1 MSSKG
6 SNDSDIAP
14 SLTSPGSKI
23 PVPIIAP
30 SSKKQTDTVKEG
42 TESIVTTPQMDDTAF
57 LDDAITSA
65 CNNDSNIFSDSYM
78 DEVIARSIKK
88 SVEKI
93 LDGSLADLDG
103 TRYIDEVITR
113 CSGYKP
119 KQGAKGTRDLI
130 SSGGVTG
137 PCISE
142 EKRQEICDNVVQ
154 RYLRAANRDTH
165 TNSSSCCKISPST
178 KPMKRLS
185 SGFLQKQTISQ
196 KPSLIAVPTKK
207 SNIVTTMVGQQN
219 SEPTRNG
226 SSEPI
231 SFTRDDWRKKVD
243 ARNKMDE
250 SKVAGLEE
258 QLKIVNDKLAV
269 IETEKESIERK
280 LKSKEEANDVLESQL
295 ADILS
300 SQEILKCDLFAR
312 NEEVRQRNSNV
323 VRLDI
328 ELGDKERKLED
339 AANAAIEAEKKIFD
353 FEVNVKSL
361 EAKLSLLEEENSCLR
376 KESMTRTAAME
387 IKCLEIEEVMR
398 KLVVSNNNCDD
409 LEEKCGNVTE
419 KLEDIQRENEKLK
432 EEVRKLTKE
441 IENLNKKAYELEK
454 EEGIVR
460 SGNTIKDSFDVIRS
474 KYEMSN
480 KLSDEIVKSSC
491 EHCLE
496 QVSQIEEL
504 KEAAKK
510 SLDVLQE
517 KCEELRQCEKKEE
530 RLIEEIEKL
539 KIEKCFLQEELKP
552 VQAEVTTL
560 EVELSRMKTI
570 NSVSE
575 EKVEILQSQVADA
588 KKDLENMTMA
598 HEDVERQRNS
608 YRMKLEKMDDE
619 VETLKEEAKKLR
631 IEVGNKTDE
640 IMLSEPK
647 LRQAVQDL
655 ENYREM
661 LVVARS
667 EHNATLRKLEA
678 AENDVKIADLHN
690 SEISEKSIKLA
701 EVNYQAEQEKREA
714 NTKLEQLDR
723 ALSAANL
730 GIDKLVQEVEKNER
744 EYLCYKKEVERQLM
758 EILDI

>member
-1 MSSKG
+1 
-6 SNDSDIAP
+6 
-14 SLTSPGSKI
+14 
-23 PVPIIAP
+23 
-30 SSKKQTDTVKEG
+30 
-42 TESIVTTPQMDDTAF
+42 
-57 LDDAITSA
+57 
-65 CNNDSNIFSDSYM
+65 
-78 DEVIARSIKK
+78 
-88 SVEKI
+88 
-93 LDGSLADLDG
+93 
-103 TRYIDEVITR
+103 
-113 CSGYKP
+113 
-119 KQGAKGTRDLI
+119 
-130 SSGGVTG
+130 
-137 PCISE
+137 
-142 EKRQEICDNVVQ
+142 
-154 RYLRAANRDTH
+154 
-165 TNSSSCCKISPST
+165 
-178 KPMKRLS
+178 
-185 SGFLQKQTISQ
+185 
-196 KPSLIAVPTKK
+196 
-207 SNIVTTMVGQQN
+207 
-219 SEPTRNG
+219 
-226 SSEPI
+226 
-231 SFTRDDWRKKVD
+231 
-243 ARNKMDE
+243 
-250 SKVAGLEE
+250 
-258 QLKIVNDKLAV
+258 
-269 IETEKESIERK
+269 
-280 LKSKEEANDVLESQL
+280 
-295 ADILS
+295 
-300 SQEILKCDLFAR
+300 
-312 NEEVRQRNSNV
+312 
-323 VRLDI
+323 
-328 ELGDKERKLED
+328 
-339 AANAAIEAEKKIFD
+339 
-353 FEVNVKSL
+353 
-361 EAKLSLLEEENSCLR
+361 
-376 KESMTRTAAME
+376 
-387 IKCLEIEEVMR
+387 
-398 KLVVSNNNCDD
+398 
-409 LEEKCGNVTE
+409 
-419 KLEDIQRENEKLK
+419 
-432 EEVRKLTKE
+432 
-441 IENLNKKAYELEK
+441 
-454 EEGIVR
+454 
-460 SGNTIKDSFDVIRS
+460 
-474 KYEMSN
+474 MSN

-517 KCEELRQCEKKEE
+517 KCEELRQSEKKEE

-608 YRMKLEKMDDE
+608 YRTKLEKMEDE

-667 EHNATLRKLEA
+667 EHNATMRKLEA

-690 SEISEKSIKLA
+690 SEITEKSIKLA